1 MAFRVTETE
10 SAEKD
15 IDNILKYLKREFG
28 NVTAA
33 AAFADEVDDKY
44 DKYDKLTDNPYMYEE
59 ARGERLKKLGY
70 RRIPIKNYVMLY
82 LVDEAKQEVI
92 IARVFYGKQDY
103 TKLI

>member
-15 IDNILKYLKREFG
+15 IDAILGYMIREFG

-33 AAFADEVDDKY
+33 TAFADEIDEKY
-44 DKYDKLTDNPYMYEE
+44 EKLEGNPYMYEE
-59 ARGERLKKLGY
+59 SRDERLKKQGY

-82 LVDEAKQEVI
+82 LVDENRQEVI